1 MRRWLGASAVA
12 VALGAGAWACDGD
25 TTPAKQFDSGADA
38 TTDAP
43 ADAPADST
51 VDAGPTRAKMLAI
64 HASPDLPAVR
74 VCFGMGLQNDGSDA
88 VVASVLP
95 VPDKALTGQPYPG
108 LFPGAGA
115 ALPDFG
121 IDLSQKALTPY
132 LIVASKLAASTQ
144 SCDALLAPNAGTLT
158 PGVDYFKMPTLKNG
172 TFASDTT
179 IALVVTGC
187 LPQAADPS
195 ASAVLCGG
203 DYGTSAGNLAVQLFS
218 LDRAVK
224 GAFGAQ
230 FLQASSA
237 AAGKFALAYGTGDLT
252 AELHPLDGGAGQPI
266 ATGVKYGELQPG
278 TAAALVAPDVNQ
290 TSLLVTVPG
299 DGGAAF
305 SSSFPL
311 PLVYEVTTGQP
322 TGAAAYFASGAN
334 YTFVLV
340 GDPAQ
345 PTLLDGGAFNGYSL
359 HALAFPNSPP
369 LPAP

>member
-1 MRRWLGASAVA
+1 MGS
-12 VALGAGAWACDGD
+12 GAWACDGD

-38 TTDAP
+38 TTDAS
-43 ADAPADST
+43 ADAPAESA
-51 VDAGPTRAKMLAI
+51 VDAGSVRAKMLAV
-64 HASPDLPAVR
+64 HASPDLPALR
-74 VCFGMGLQNDGSDA
+74 VCFGVGLQNDGSDA
-88 VVASVLP
+88 VVASLVP
-95 VPDKALTGQPYPG
+95 VPDKAPTGQPYPG
-108 LFPGAGA
+108 LFPGAGV

-121 IDLSQKALTPY
+121 VDLSQKALTPY
-132 LIVASKLAASTQ
+132 LIVASKLASSTQ
-144 SCDALLAPNAGTLT
+144 SCDALLSPDAGTLT
-158 PGVDYFKMPTLKNG
+158 PGVDYFEMPTLKNG
-172 TFASDTT
+172 TFANDTT
-179 IALVVTGC
+179 IALVATGC

-195 ASAVLCGG
+195 ASSVLCGS
-203 DYGTSAGNLAVQLFS
+203 DYSASAGNLALRVFS
-218 LDRAVK
+218 LDRAIK

-230 FLQASSA
+230 FLQASSP
-237 AAGKFALAYGTGDLT
+237 AAGELALTSGSGDLS

-266 ATGVKYGELQPG
+266 AAGVKYGELQPA
-278 TAAALVAPDVNQ
+278 TAAALAAPDVNQ

-305 SSSFPL
+305 SSAFPL

-359 HALAFPNSPP
+359 HALAFPSNPP